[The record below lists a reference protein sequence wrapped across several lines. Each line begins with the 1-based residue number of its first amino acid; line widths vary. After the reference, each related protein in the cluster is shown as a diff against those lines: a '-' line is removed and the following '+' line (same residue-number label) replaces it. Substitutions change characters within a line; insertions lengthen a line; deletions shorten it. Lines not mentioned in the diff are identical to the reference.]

1 MNLNKKLSEWVSA
14 NLITQEQ
21 KEKLQNF
28 EQQRQKNASVKAILL
43 LASIALGLGIIS
55 LIAHNWVQISVT
67 VKLTSYFTL
76 LFAVVASSIWAYLK
90 QKDVLFN
97 TALFIYALWCL
108 AGIGLIAQIYHLS
121 SPNLEALLFW
131 CLLTLPLLP
140 LVSYKWLPFVWF
152 PTFVLSL
159 FDVLM
164 SRPAFADFIDQIK
177 NSYPGIWEISEFLF
191 LALVLLLTENKFKII
206 NGAIRWWTY
215 AFVALYVAL
224 TDISGD
230 YIYTSSAANNVYTFV
245 LWGVIAFVAC
255 IICFINRQKGHK
267 YWSTIL
273 SLFTFFVFIGSFLPE
288 NKTLYQIWSAT
299 FSLSML
305 WVLAAYALK
314 SGQNR
319 LYKFFVTLIA
329 LRFFMIYAQVF
340 GSLLTTGTGLIVTSI
355 LLFVVA
361 YAWNNR
367 QKFLTKR
374 G

>member
-1 MNLNKKLSEWVSA
+1 M
-14 NLITQEQ
+14 
-21 KEKLQNF
+21 
-28 EQQRQKNASVKAILL
+28 
-43 LASIALGLGIIS
+43 
-55 LIAHNWVQISVT
+55 
-67 VKLTSYFTL
+67 
-76 LFAVVASSIWAYLK
+76 
-90 QKDVLFN
+90 
-97 TALFIYALWCL
+97 
-108 AGIGLIAQIYHLS
+108 
-121 SPNLEALLFW
+121 
-131 CLLTLPLLP
+131 
-140 LVSYKWLPFVWF
+140 
-152 PTFVLSL
+152 
-159 FDVLM
+159 
-164 SRPAFADFIDQIK
+164 
-177 NSYPGIWEISEFLF
+177 
-191 LALVLLLTENKFKII
+191 
-206 NGAIRWWTY
+206 
-215 AFVALYVAL
+215 
-224 TDISGD
+224 
-230 YIYTSSAANNVYTFV
+230 YTFV
-245 LWGVIAFVAC
+245 FWGVIAFVAC